1 VSALALTFTSYR
13 AEWLKLARRPA
24 TWILGIILVAGIFSL
39 GYGFLFLAIQLVERS
54 PATPQN
60 PNPGSAAQIL
70 REGLLPSAV
79 VAQVIPL
86 LSTIGGPIALIL
98 GALTIGSEY
107 SWGTLKTILTQRPGR
122 LSLTGGK
129 FLALAPILL
138 AFSFGALVVGLI
150 GSLLYAAIAGASFA
164 LPSAA
169 TLIEGLGAGWLILAA
184 WTTLGVALA
193 TLFRS
198 AALAIGLG
206 LVYALVLENVISG
219 VAFFVEQAEAVRR
232 LLLGANSSAL
242 ANYFADPTPGSVAAQ
257 GRIPPERATL
267 ILLVYIAAFLAV
279 TLFVM
284 NRRDVV

>member
-1 VSALALTFTSYR
+1 MSALALTINSYR

-24 TWILGIILVAGIFSL
+24 TWILGIILCAGIFSL
-39 GYGFLFLAIQLVERS
+39 GYGFIYLAIQLVEHTA
-54 PATPQN
+54 PTPQN
-60 PNPGSAAQIL
+60 PDPASAALIL
-70 REGLLPSAV
+70 REGLVPEAV
-79 VAQVIPL
+79 VTQVIPL

-138 AFSFGALVVGLI
+138 IFSFGALLVGLVS
-150 GSLLYAAIAGASFA
+150 SLLYAAIARESST
-164 LPSAA
+164 LPAIA
-169 TLIEGLGAGWLILAA
+169 TLLKGLGAGWLILVA
-184 WTTLGVALA
+184 WTALGVALA

-206 LVYALVLENVISG
+206 LVYALVLETVISG
-219 VAFFVEQAEAVRR
+219 VAAFVAQAETLRH

-242 ANYFADPTPGSVAAQ
+242 ANYFADPTARIAAD
-257 GRIPPERATL
+257 RIPPERATL
-267 ILLVYIAAFLAV
+267 ILILYIVVFVAITLVAIS
-279 TLFVM
+279 
-284 NRRDVV
+284 RRDVA